1 MSLYRRKAVKNRSI
15 KVNNNIIMLT
25 IATVL
30 ILSIVMIGRIHFV
43 KADESVQYDKTFQAI
58 EIEPGDT
65 LSAIAHEYARSDAD
79 CQDYMEEVIEINGLK
94 DGQIHAGCY
103 LMIPVYT
110 VVSSK

>member
-1 MSLYRRKAVKNRSI
+1 MNTYRRGTTKRRST

-25 IATVL
+25 IAVIL
-30 ILSIVMIGRIHFV
+30 VLSITMIGHIRLV

-65 LSAIAHEYARSDAD
+65 LSAIAQEYARSEAD
-79 CQDYMEEVIEINGLK
+79 YQDYMEEVIEINGLK